1 MPACIKTNPRVQQ
14 WPFLGSPLPLVSI
27 IVAYLYIVL
36 VAGPK
41 FMENRKPHSLK
52 KIIAAYN
59 IFQLFANSFIIYG
72 LLTSGWANHLDFGC
86 HLPDFSNHPTA
97 LRGFFI
103 LRKKESQRSFL
114 HLYHHVSTL
123 LIVYLSAKYLPGGS
137 VTFPMIL
144 NAMVHVLMYTY
155 YLLTLMGPRMQR
167 RINKVQFVIVL
178 LYSMQMFNPD
188 CKIPTIIPYVFV
200 PNVLLVFY
208 LFYDFYQKAY
218 KSKKD

>member
-1 MPACIKTNPRVQQ
+1 MAAMVWYEMC
-14 WPFLGSPLPLVSI
+14 
-27 IVAYLYIVL
+27 
-36 VAGPK
+36 
-41 FMENRKPHSLK
+41 LK
-52 KIIAAYN
+52 LID
-59 IFQLFANSFIIYG
+59 FIE
-72 LLTSGWANHLDFGC
+72 T
-86 HLPDFSNHPTA
+86 
-97 LRGFFI
+97 GFFI

-123 LIVYLSAKYLPGGS
+123 FIVYLSAKYLPGGS